1 MNAEYERLDK
11 KLKKIHRLQDKETNP
26 LIKEALQFLSCQ
38 VYDELIDSMCT
49 H

>member
-1 MNAEYERLDK
+1 MNAEYERIDK
-11 KLKKIHRLQDKETNP
+11 KHKEIQGLIDKETNP
-26 LIKEALQFLSCQ
+26 LIKEALQVLSCQ